1 MQTEKAD
8 LAVILCIL
16 NIAVVD
22 NSNRDSRIK
31 KLKPTEIKK
40 HF

>member
-1 MQTEKAD
+1 MVMQTEKAD

-22 NSNRDSRIK
+22 NSIET
-31 KLKPTEIKK
+31 LE
-40 HF
+40 